1 MKPLSHS
8 LAHRSAATFA
18 ALVLSRVLFATAG
31 LPEPDTVFYGTVALD
46 NAYVTAA
53 DVDVSIELRR
63 TPAGPPI
70 AAYRMGENSNLA
82 DRYSVRARV
91 ESGPPLDDP
100 EASAIGDT
108 VWVVVTKAGQV
119 RHQASHL
126 IDGRGQ
132 FVALNFGDLDSD
144 GDGMPDGFEQ
154 SYFGSSTGGSPTADP
169 DGDYRNNLQ
178 EALDKTDPLTAD
190 GQHPADRTPADW
202 LMTLG
207 EVTSYASS
215 WLRGEP
221 WPTGPQPADTVLVD
235 FVTSAGKLWLGGER
249 YIFDNIPA
257 TTPPNWWTNPPP
269 APALASTQS
278 ATEPSNPS
286 PRRALAGPV
295 AEEDPE
301 VVVRSAGAAV
311 IPGVPVTITLTVTP
325 PESVRVYAVE
335 ERLPQGWTV
344 RDVSAKGSADASL
357 GRVRWGPFFDHTP
370 RTFTYLATPPATL
383 AGAFQGVAS
392 LDGRSITAVG
402 LTDIGTPPLAGALT
416 LRFLQGIAPFIE
428 VSGPPGMAFSVESS
442 TDLIRWSVTQRGHTD
457 ADGRAQVSPPQSLA
471 PIFFRAL
478 RTPTQP

>member
-8 LAHRSAATFA
+8 LAHRSAATLA
-18 ALVLSRVLFATAG
+18 ALVLSRTLLATAG

-46 NAYVTAA
+46 NAYVTAT

-70 AAYRMGENSNLA
+70 AAYRMGDNPSLS
-82 DRYSVRARV
+82 DRYSLRARV
-91 ESGPPLDDP
+91 ESAPPLDDP
-100 EASAIGDT
+100 DASAIGDT

-119 RHQASHL
+119 RNQSSHV

-154 SYFGSSTGGSPTADP
+154 SHFGSPTGGNPNADP
-169 DGDYRNNLQ
+169 DGDYRNNRQ

-215 WLRGEP
+215 WLRGEA
-221 WPTGPQPADTVLVD
+221 WPTGPQPADTILVD
-235 FVTSAGKLWLGGER
+235 FVTSAGTLWLGGER

-269 APALASTQS
+269 APALASLRS
-278 ATEPSNPS
+278 SNTPTNTS
-286 PRRALAGPV
+286 PRRALAGPSV
-295 AEEDPE
+295 DETEGIA
-301 VVVRSAGAAV
+301 VRSASAPV
-311 IPGVPVTITLTVTP
+311 TPGVPVTITFTVTP
-325 PESVRVYAVE
+325 PQSVRVYAVE
-335 ERLPQGWTV
+335 ERLPQGWAV
-344 RDVSAKGSADASL
+344 RDVSAKGSADATL
-357 GRVRWGPFFDHTP
+357 GRVRWGPFFDHNP
-370 RTFTYLATPPATL
+370 RSFTYVATPPATL

-392 LDGRSITAVG
+392 LDGRSIAAEG
-402 LTDIGTPPLAGALT
+402 LTEIGRPAASEPLA
-416 LRFLQGIAPFIE
+416 LRFYQGLNPSIE
-428 VSGPPGMAFSVESS
+428 ISGPPETDFTLESS
-442 TDLIRWSVTQRGHTD
+442 TDLIQWGVVHQSRTD
-457 ADGRAQVSPPQSLA
+457 AQGRTQFNPTQSTV
-471 PIFFRAL
+471 PTFFRAL